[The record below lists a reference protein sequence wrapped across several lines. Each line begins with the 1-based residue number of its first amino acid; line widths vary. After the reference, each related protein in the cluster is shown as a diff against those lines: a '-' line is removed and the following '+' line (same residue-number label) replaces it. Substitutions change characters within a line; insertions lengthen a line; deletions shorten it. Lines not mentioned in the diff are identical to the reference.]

1 MNEIWRIFA
10 LNNQNKKIKK
20 LQVIVNNFMEFQENN
35 FKIVIKDNNTTKC
48 GQGVKIKFFYIKE
61 RT

>member
-1 MNEIWRIFA
+1 MNEISRIFA

-35 FKIVIKDNNTTKC
+35 FKIVIKDNNTSKC
-48 GQGVKIKFFYIKE
+48 GQGVKIKFFI
-61 RT
+61 

>member
-1 MNEIWRIFA
+1 MNEISRIFA

-35 FKIVIKDNNTTKC
+35 FKIVIKDNNTT
-48 GQGVKIKFFYIKE
+48 
-61 RT
+61 

>member
-1 MNEIWRIFA
+1 MNEISRIFA
-10 LNNQNKKIKK
+10 LNNQNKKIKKK

-48 GQGVKIKFFYIKE
+48 GQGVKIKFLI
-61 RT
+61 